1 MNKSSIEIYRSA
13 DGNIELSVK
22 LENDT
27 VWLTQ
32 SQMAMLFN
40 KNQSVIARHIKNA
53 IEEGE
58 VDKMSNMQILH
69 NTIQVSTYKNI

>member
-58 VDKMSNMQILH
+58 VDTRRPLW
-69 NTIQVSTYKNI
+69 QVRYQARKLPDHPE